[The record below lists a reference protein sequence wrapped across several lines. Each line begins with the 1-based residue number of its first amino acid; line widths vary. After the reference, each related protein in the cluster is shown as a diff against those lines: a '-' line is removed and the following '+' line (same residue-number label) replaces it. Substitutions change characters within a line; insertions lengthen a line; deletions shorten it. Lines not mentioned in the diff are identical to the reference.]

1 MPPEG
6 EESMAGKK
14 VRQVW
19 KWERVFMEKQ
29 RVIWAL
35 ERERRGAP
43 FTMPAL
49 LIRIVGVPTCLH
61 YD

>member
-49 LIRIVGVPTCLH
+49 LIRMVGVPT
-61 YD
+61 